1 MFPDNMITLMK
12 QKKITKK
19 QICSDLG
26 IGINQIKYWETN
38 RNIPDADVILKIA
51 SYLGTTSAHIMEL
64 PGSVNPAAS
73 TDENKNDPPSISESE
88 EKLLELFREVPE
100 ADRYMVIQMVEA
112 ALAAKRRERYMEEEL
127 GISYIRNPD
136 PRYVARKDAGK
147 KLAELEKVGKK

>member
-1 MFPDNMITLMK
+1 MFYERLVALCAEKRTNPSAICKSIGLANSAATKWKSGAIPRDTTL
-12 QKKITKK
+12 Q
-19 QICSDLG
+19 
-26 IGINQIKYWETN
+26 
-38 RNIPDADVILKIA
+38 KIA
-51 SYLGTTSAHIMEL
+51 DHLGTT
-64 PGSVNPAAS
+64 AAYLKGDPE
-73 TDENKNDPPSISESE
+73 TPDENKNDPPSISESE

>member
-1 MFPDNMITLMK
+1 MFYERLVAICAEKGTNPTALCDAIGLAQSAATRWK
-12 QKKITKK
+12 QGSVPRDTTMRKIA
-19 QICSDLG
+19 DHLG
-26 IGINQIKYWETN
+26 TT
-38 RNIPDADVILKIA
+38 A
-51 SYLGTTSAHIMEL
+51 SYLKGDPET
-64 PGSVNPAAS
+64 P
-73 TDENKNDPPSISESE
+73 DENKNDPPIISESE

-136 PRYVARKDAGK
+136 PRYVVRKDAGK

>member
-1 MFPDNMITLMK
+1 MFWNVLIELCNEKGISPNFVAK
-12 QKKITKK
+12 E
-19 QICSDLG
+19 LG
-26 IGINQIKYWETN
+26 ITSGTVTSWKKGSVPRDTTL
-38 RNIPDADVILKIA
+38 RKVADYFGVSTDYL
-51 SYLGTTSAHIMEL
+51 LGTEHEFLQTFAQE
-64 PGSVNPAAS
+64 
-73 TDENKNDPPSISESE
+73 KDPPKISESE

-147 KLAELEKVGKK
+147 KFAELEKVGKK